1 MGENSL
7 IIWGILCSTLITSS
21 SAGCSGPLGM
31 ENGEILDFQITA
43 SSQSSRYY
51 RPALARLG
59 LKRDG
64 GGWCA
69 ANDDKR
75 PYLQIDLQT
84 PHTLTSVSTQ
94 GANSADQDRIQKFR
108 LSYSY
113 GDSNRWFNYTIN
125 GSVEIFEVYYDPFL
139 PVSTKLPRALTAQ
152 VFRIHPIIVDEVVSP
167 CARVELYGCQPS
179 EDCKTPVG
187 VEDGRIKDQ
196 QITAS
201 SHFNEH
207 YAFNG
212 RLHNIFRKNSNG
224 SYSWGGWCT
233 DPNEKT
239 PYLQIDMGQVRALS
253 GVATQGYMND
263 IYVTSYSL
271 NYSTDGRTWQS
282 YKENGLKS
290 GTKVFQGNWDTDTPI
305 PNMFARRIYARFI
318 RFNPLAFHGGL
329 ICMRVEVYECQPT
342 EGNDLGRIFKI
353 P

>member
-1 MGENSL
+1 MKS
-7 IIWGILCSTLITSS
+7 
-21 SAGCSGPLGM
+21 
-31 ENGEILDFQITA
+31 GEILDDQITA
-43 SSQSSRYY
+43 SSKSGRYY
-51 RPALARLG
+51 GPALARLG

-64 GGWCA
+64 GGWCPS
-69 ANDDKR
+69 DYDQH
-75 PYLQIDLQT
+75 PYLQIDLRT
-84 PHTLTSVSTQ
+84 PHTLTSISTQ
-94 GANSADQDRIQKFR
+94 GANSDYQNRMQKFR

-113 GDSNRWFNYTIN
+113 DNRTWYNYTIN
-125 GSVEIFEVYYDPFL
+125 GSVEIFEGNFDPWNT
-139 PVSTKLPRALTAQ
+139 VSRKLPRALTAQ
-152 VFRIHPIIVDEVVSP
+152 AFRIHPIIVDEDVTP
-167 CARVELYGCQPS
+167 CARVELIGCQPS

-187 VEDGRIKDQ
+187 VENGRITDQ

-212 RLHNIFRKNSNG
+212 RLNNKFRKYSNG

-239 PYLQIDMGQVRALS
+239 PYLQIDMEQVRALS